1 MRKSFII
8 IITLFIITTFLFA
21 KTYSSTQPA
30 SVTINNIVFKEGLNE
45 NLVKKYFSTNE
56 EAKKQAEKRIK
67 EIVIK
72 DLGYSDWTEYMD
84 YIEISLYPIDI
95 IGDKKKEL
103 IIAVN
108 LSKNLGTIAIYK
120 TNNGGYEL
128 ANKIENLTSIKSVS
142 VKRNDTSDKRFLM
155 VEEILDESI
164 GAYFTDNFIRLFTE
178 IDNEFKEVFR
188 QSLNYEAFYYEKW
201 IDPSKEKPKWFKLNE
216 KSVVD
221 YMYNVDNHISLL
233 VSKTIEK
240 SEAKDNADHAIPKKF
255 KKVEESFFEIKYIWS
270 EKYSSFI
277 LGEGEIVSSGEKV
290 GILEDTSKTADY
302 LLKLGDKY
310 YKVINKNMVIKYIKE
325 NEIKIIEDYSDKN

>member
-8 IITLFIITTFLFA
+8 IITLFILTTFLFA

-128 ANKIENLTSIKSVS
+128 ANKIENLTSIKGVS

-155 VEEILDESI
+155 VEEVLDESI

-188 QSLNYEAFYYEKW
+188 ESLNYEAFYYEKW

-221 YMYNVDNHISLL
+221 YTYNVDNHISLL
-233 VSKTIEK
+233 VSKTIER
-240 SEAKDNADHAIPKKF
+240 SEAKDNADHTIPKKF
-255 KKVEESFFEIKYIWS
+255 KKVEEDFFEIKYIWS

-277 LGEGEIVSSGEKV
+277 LGEGEILSSKEEV

-310 YKVINKNMVIKYIKE
+310 YKVINKNMEIKYIKE